1 MARDIDTTIMV
12 GTHLYKCQS
21 NHSYC
26 QTIPSTSWDSFSG
39 FKRTDSHVL
48 FSNCQCLPSRT
59 LKLWWP
65 CLLIL
70 QSTIRQYLFLLP
82 ATTSTNFFAAAPI
95 KWTSSIGLFP
105 VAYKHGSSIFNPKN
119 KLLWHCIPHKYLP
132 LFYAPLVSKTKI
144 VIYSMSTHITFH
156 WATPLK

>member
-21 NHSYC
+21 SHSYF
-26 QTIPSTSWDSFSG
+26 QTILSISWDSFSS

-48 FSNCQCLPSRT
+48 FSNCQYLPSRT
-59 LKLWWP
+59 LKLWWL

-82 ATTSTNFFAAAPI
+82 ATTSTNFFAAAPV
-95 KWTSSIGLFP
+95 KWISSIGLFP
-105 VAYKHGSSIFNPKN
+105 VAYKHGSSIFNPKS
-119 KLLWHCIPHKYLP
+119 KLLWHCKPHKYLP
-132 LFYAPLVSKTKI
+132 LFCALLVSKTKI
-144 VIYSMSTHITFH
+144 VIYSLSYISFH
-156 WATPLK
+156 WTTPLK